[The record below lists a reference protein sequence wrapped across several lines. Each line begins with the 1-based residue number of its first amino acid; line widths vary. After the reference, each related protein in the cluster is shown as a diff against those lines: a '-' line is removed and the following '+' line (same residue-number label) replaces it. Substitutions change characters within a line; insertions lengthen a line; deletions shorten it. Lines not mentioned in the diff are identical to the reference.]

1 MSLAIFA
8 AACLPASPISG
19 YMADRYQNRRIPMTL
34 GLLTILGAT
43 IFFCFSTNIA
53 MLVIA
58 RLFQGVSTA
67 VIWTVGLALVIDTVD
82 RKNIGQAT
90 GWTTVAQSIGVF
102 SGPILGGIVYHNSGY
117 YAVWAMCFAIVAVA
131 IVLRVFI
138 IEKKETKKWLPDSLT
153 STDTEA
159 TVVSQAS
166 NKPATRSQET
176 AVLSRAPSDIEEGL
190 PEKKGSPPKQKAFGH
205 EFLGLIRKPRLL
217 AALWGTLVEA
227 SIQTSFES
235 TLPLFVHETF
245 HWDSTGA
252 GLIFLPIVIPT
263 FLAPVVG
270 KLGDRYGPKWLCA
283 GGFAFTVPFFV
294 CLRFVTDNSINHK
307 VMLIA
312 FLAGIGLGLTFVF
325 APLMAEISWAV
336 ESDHQEEDGIP
347 PYAQA
352 YGLYNLAYSGGA
364 IAGPLMGGLIRDS
377 AGFATVGWTFAIM
390 SGFTAITQALW
401 IGDNSLKTWRRKNST
416 SHQSTNSEATVVAA

>member
-1 MSLAIFA
+1 M
-8 AACLPASPISG
+8 
-19 YMADRYQNRRIPMTL
+19 ML
-34 GLLTILGAT
+34 GLGTILGAT
-43 IFFCFSTNIA
+43 IFFCFSTSIP

-58 RLFQGVSTA
+58 RLLQGVSTA

-102 SGPILGGIVYHNSGY
+102 SGPILGGIVYHNAGY
-117 YAVWAMCFAIVAVA
+117 YAVWAMCFAIVAVG
-131 IVLRVFI
+131 IFLRIII
-138 IEKKETKKWLPDSLT
+138 IEKKEAKKWLPDSLT

-159 TVVSQAS
+159 TVFSQS
-166 NKPATRSQET
+166 SEKPKSRSENPEPM
-176 AVLSRAPSDIEEGL
+176 RIDSDLEQGIA
-190 PEKKGSPPKQKAFGH
+190 KKNTGKAKAGFGN
-205 EFLGLIRKPRLL
+205 EFLSLIRKPRLL

-235 TLPLFVHETF
+235 TLPLFVKETF
-245 HWDSTGA
+245 NWNSTGA
-252 GLIFLPIVIPT
+252 GLVFLPIVIPT

-307 VMLIA
+307 VML
-312 FLAGIGLGLTFVF
+312 FGLLAGIGLGLTFVF

-336 ESDHQEEDGIP
+336 EVDHDESGDSPP

-377 AGFATVGWTFAIM
+377 AGFATVGWSFAIM
-390 SGFTAITQALW
+390 TGVTAITQMIW
-401 IGDNSLKTWRRKNST
+401 IGENLLSRKKENSFKTRSMSGDT
-416 SHQSTNSEATVVAA
+416 QVE